1 MTFKILKFSK
11 KSFCSFQKMNST
23 HCICYFLRSNVWPAL
38 RQSANIGSCLVC
50 SACARTGTSL
60 LRVDSA
66 FSVFTF
72 TNGILIMHL
81 YRISFVILH
90 INFLENFKSWAVSR
104 GRGDSPLPPLSEIR
118 GGGFLQ
124 SHYQSFDPEQVIND
138 HRQASDRLVNLE
150 RIAMHPKR
158 LASISDN
165 SVMPLFQAAPH
176 KKLSKIE
183 KRDDVFY
190 FFFSNFDKNSF
201 IYFQPSYTFSSKNK
215 ALKLLSMI

>member
-1 MTFKILKFSK
+1 
-11 KSFCSFQKMNST
+11 MNSI
-23 HCICYFLRSNVWPAL
+23 HCICYFLHSNVWPAL

-118 GGGFLQ
+118 GGDF
-124 SHYQSFDPEQVIND
+124 YKVITSLLILN
-138 HRQASDRLVNLE
+138 RSSMTTDRPPTGWSTWKE
-150 RIAMHPKR
+150 
-158 LASISDN
+158 
-165 SVMPLFQAAPH
+165 
-176 KKLSKIE
+176 
-183 KRDDVFY
+183 
-190 FFFSNFDKNSF
+190 
-201 IYFQPSYTFSSKNK
+201 
-215 ALKLLSMI
+215 